1 MGLKEE
7 LSEMRMTM
15 EKLTI
20 ELHETNLAIRESLK
34 LTSDTIKEMSD
45 TFSKTLG
52 DTLKVMQD
60 MRVQVDI
67 RDSVLKGLGIEN
79 LIPEFLKKKS
89 KWTKTTIDLYLPI
102 SNISV
107 YKFNAFL
114 FVWKRYIKS

>member
-89 KWTKTTIDLYLPI
+89 K
-102 SNISV
+102 
-107 YKFNAFL
+107 
-114 FVWKRYIKS
+114 

>member
-7 LSEMRMTM
+7 LSEMRKTM
-15 EKLTI
+15 EALTA

-34 LTSDTIKEMSD
+34 LTADSIKEMSN

-67 RDSVLKGLGIEN
+67 RDSVLKGLGIEG
-79 LIPEFLKKKS
+79 LIPDIFKKKR
-89 KWTKTTIDLYLPI
+89 K
-102 SNISV
+102 
-107 YKFNAFL
+107 
-114 FVWKRYIKS
+114 